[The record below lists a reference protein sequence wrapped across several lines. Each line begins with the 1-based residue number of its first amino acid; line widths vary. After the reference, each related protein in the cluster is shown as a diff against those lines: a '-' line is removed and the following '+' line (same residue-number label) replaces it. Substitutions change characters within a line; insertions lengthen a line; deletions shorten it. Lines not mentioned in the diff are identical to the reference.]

1 MIIKNNYQHLENKYQ
16 NFILNNKKEDNELN
30 FHSID
35 LCSNLYSNLYSNL
48 TA

>member
-30 FHSID
+30 
-35 LCSNLYSNLYSNL
+35 LYSNLY
-48 TA
+48 TI